1 MSRYFSLQP
10 MRRHLTSS
18 CYSMK
23 LSAIMRC
30 VYWVG
35 VPTAGSFS
43 RYSHHNKK
51 QRNQTIEF
59 SWGLYCLVVLFLLVY
74 VITFVPRYLQKEPL
88 NRVWLYYRSSKSK
101 HESSPPVTPYSVC
114 SSHIFKMSDFKDQL
128 FTCAGLPSD
137 NIVEFSCGKKL
148 FWKLILIFSC

>member
-1 MSRYFSLQP
+1 MLRYFSPWP
-10 MRRHLTSS
+10 MRIHLTSS

-23 LSAIMRC
+23 LSTVMRC

-43 RYSHHNKK
+43 RYSHHKK
-51 QRNQTIEF
+51 GNQTIEF

-74 VITFVPRYLQKEPL
+74 VICVSIPTEGTVKQGLIQVLQKFIKIKTWV
-88 NRVWLYYRSSKSK
+88 NC
-101 HESSPPVTPYSVC
+101 PPVTPHTVC
-114 SSHIFKMSDFKDQL
+114 SSHTFKMSDFKDQL

-148 FWKLILIFSC
+148 FWKLILIFSR

>member
-1 MSRYFSLQP
+1 MLCYFSLWP

-23 LSAIMRC
+23 LSAIMRS
-30 VYWVG
+30 VYWAG
-35 VPTAGSFS
+35 VPTAGSFITIITK
-43 RYSHHNKK
+43 KK

-59 SWGLYCLVVLFLLVY
+59 SWGLYCFGCVVSFGACNLCLDTYKRNRKTGFDC
-74 VITFVPRYLQKEPL
+74 ITDTTWHSV
-88 NRVWLYYRSSKSK
+88 
-101 HESSPPVTPYSVC
+101 VC

-148 FWKLILIFSC
+148 FWKLILIFSR